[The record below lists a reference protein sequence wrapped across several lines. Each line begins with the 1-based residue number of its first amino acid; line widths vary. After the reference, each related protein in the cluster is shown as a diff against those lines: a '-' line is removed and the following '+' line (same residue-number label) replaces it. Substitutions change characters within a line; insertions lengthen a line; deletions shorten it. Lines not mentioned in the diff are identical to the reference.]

1 MRRHVTTLLVALNVG
16 LAVLL
21 AALWL
26 TPQGGL
32 RNAAWQPPAPVKPEF
47 ASAVAVNAPTD
58 PAGLMASVDR
68 PLFSPS
74 RLPPPVKAAG
84 APEPPPDPLANIR
97 LHGIYAGQGV
107 GGIIATVDGKSRRFR
122 LNESVGEWKVASIKD
137 RDVTFTRGGE
147 TRVIR
152 LAMGAGGLRSGAVAA
167 GGARSAAGP
176 AGSGGG
182 LLAEARRAAEQENA
196 RLAELLNRGRAP
208 LKKP

>member
-1 MRRHVTTLLVALNVG
+1 MRRNVTTLLVALNVG

-32 RNAAWQPPAPVKPEF
+32 RNIAWLPPAPVKPEF
-47 ASAVAVNAPTD
+47 ASAVAANAPTD

-97 LHGIYAGQGV
+97 LHGIYAGQDV

-152 LAMGAGGLRSGAVAA
+152 LAIPGRIQPSGVSAASGAATQAPVDGTGDRRQRFIEGRQRALERRW
-167 GGARSAAGP
+167 AR
-176 AGSGGG
+176 
-182 LLAEARRAAEQENA
+182 
-196 RLAELLNRGRAP
+196 
-208 LKKP
+208 